1 MDGTVCIDDVN
12 GIFFRKMMMLTDNI
26 KMKELSSLKE
36 EIEHL
41 DESYNYIFTDEALKR
56 LVNIFTSER
65 KTLWPGS

>member
-1 MDGTVCIDDVN
+1 
-12 GIFFRKMMMLTDNI
+12 MLTDNI

-56 LVNIFTSER
+56 LVNIFYIG
-65 KTLWPGS
+65 KKNFVAWKLITLRLPL